1 MQQMDIHDFIKQNI
15 TILDYIPF
23 GKDNA
28 VRRSTLA
35 DLTKLTDREVRKIL
49 KNLIQYGVIANYQ
62 NGGYYRTKDI
72 TEIET
77 AIKIEQARLKS
88 VEHTIEQLEE
98 YKRRLGGA

>member
-1 MQQMDIHDFIKQNI
+1 MQQIDIYDFIKQNI

-49 KNLIQYGVIANYQ
+49 KNLIPYGVIANYQ
-62 NGGYYRTKDI
+62 NGGYYRT
-72 TEIET
+72 TEISEIENV
-77 AIKIEQARLKS
+77 IKIEHASKNYKYF
-88 VEHTIEQLEE
+88 TIC
-98 YKRRLGGA
+98 YKKLTICL